1 VRHPT
6 PWIALALVLLWPAA
20 PAAAG
25 EDERSV
31 LVFGPGS
38 TNADGVVAAGY
49 VRERLPIRERP
60 DERVGVTGIP
70 FPADRAYWLTGNGKV
85 SWCAGAPPAR
95 GAETVG
101 RAREALDLLESD
113 RVLQI
118 VDGYLAAAPCID
130 DALDAASLAELY
142 LLRGLAH
149 HVEGRAGAAREDFAA
164 ASGIHPELRWD
175 VGYPPDPQQVYLV
188 AREEALAAE
197 PAHFGHATSLAAGI
211 QVTVDGRSVDAL
223 ALHDLTPGPH
233 LIQVIDAG
241 GAVTSAML
249 RLEPGQTAVLVD
261 RYGATAMAMAGPASA
276 MSRAA
281 STTILG
287 SLAAQWNVG
296 SVVVVDTT
304 YREELGEPR
313 IYRFHVTENTFEP
326 LSAIRT
332 LRKHMPRHADRVRLG
347 ASAGVLTDGG
357 AVLDPTTD
365 LAATES
371 HWGLDPAGSLEVRIG
386 GGFTPRAALHIQLHS
401 QEDGKL
407 LATPNL
413 TGGLGY
419 RWRPRFVQ
427 TYVGLALHFRTRAK
441 ALGEITGRF
450 PIVTNAETG
459 EATALPVDS
468 GLGIDV
474 NVDIVTP
481 RLPSLFFRVRGSAA
495 YYASGSRTF
504 SLGAGLGLRL

>member
-1 VRHPT
+1 M
-6 PWIALALVLLWPAA
+6 
-20 PAAAG
+20 
-25 EDERSV
+25 

-49 VRERLPIRERP
+49 VRERLPSRERP

-70 FPADRAYWLTGNGKV
+70 FPADRAYWMTGTGRV
-85 SWCAGAPPAR
+85 SWCAGSPPGSA
-95 GAETVG
+95 AVTVG

-113 RVLQI
+113 RVLEI
-118 VDGYLAAAPCID
+118 VDGYLAAAPCIEEP
-130 DALDAASLAELY
+130 LDASSLAELY

-149 HVEGRAGAAREDFAA
+149 HVEGRAGSARDDFAA
-164 ASGIHPELRWD
+164 ASGIHPDLRWD

-197 PAHFGHATSLAAGI
+197 PAHFGHATSLVGGI
-211 QVTVDGRSVDAL
+211 EVSVDGRVVDGLQIHA
-223 ALHDLTPGPH
+223 LTPGPH
-233 LIQVIDAG
+233 LVQLTEHG

-249 RLEPGQTAVLVD
+249 RMQPGETAVLVD
-261 RYGATAMAMAGPASA
+261 RHGATAMAMTGPASA

-281 STTILG
+281 ATTILG
-287 SLAAQWNVG
+287 SLATQWDAGN
-296 SVVVVDTT
+296 VVVVDTT
-304 YREELGEPR
+304 HRKELGEPR
-313 IYRFHVTENTFEP
+313 IYRFHVVDGVFEP
-326 LSAIRT
+326 LSSIRT

-347 ASAGVLTDGG
+347 VSGAILTDGG

-371 HWGLDPAGSLEVRIG
+371 HWGLDPAGSLELRIG

-401 QEDGKL
+401 QGDGKL
-407 LATPNL
+407 LATPDL

-450 PIVTNAETG
+450 PVGTNADTG
-459 EATALPVDS
+459 EARALSVDS
-468 GLGIDV
+468 GLGFDAI
-474 NVDIVTP
+474 VDIVTP
-481 RLPSLFFRVRGSAA
+481 RLPSLYFRLRASAA

-504 SLGAGLGLRL
+504 TLGAGLGLRL